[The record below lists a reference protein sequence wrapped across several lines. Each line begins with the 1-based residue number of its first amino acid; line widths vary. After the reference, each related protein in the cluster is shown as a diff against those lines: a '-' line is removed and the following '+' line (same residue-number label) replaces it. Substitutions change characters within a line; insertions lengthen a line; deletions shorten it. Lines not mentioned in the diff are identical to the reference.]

1 MTKSQ
6 KEMSRLITA
15 SIVGAM
21 DWVDECPRSWQ
32 KRAIDSAT
40 LQLSRIYPEPRPEPM
55 EKGIKLENA
64 VYAHV
69 LQHSTAGSEHF
80 KWLVEQSTGGVFQK
94 KTKRFIDIDGVEYCL
109 YGKIDVW
116 FPDIIKDIK
125 STSAYGGKHKYL
137 KSIQHKLYCYTER
150 ISKFQYI
157 IGEFAEGT
165 SKLIGHYSVLYEV
178 TDWEVLRQELI
189 ERIKRFIDSLKRNEN
204 LFELYTSTFSR
215 Y

>member
-1 MTKSQ
+1 
-6 KEMSRLITA
+6 MSRLITA

-21 DWVDECPRSWQ
+21 DWVNECPRSWRE
-32 KRAIDSAT
+32 RAINSVT

-55 EKGIKLENA
+55 QKGINLENA

-69 LQHSTAGSEHF
+69 MQHSAAGSEHF
-80 KWLVEQSTGGVFQK
+80 RWLVEQSKGGIFQK
-94 KTKRFIDIDGVEYCL
+94 KVKRFIDIDGVEYCL

-125 STSAYGGKHKYL
+125 STSSYGGKQKYL
-137 KSIQHKLYCYTER
+137 KSFQHKLYCYIEH
-150 ISKFQYI
+150 IPKFQYI

-165 SKLIGHYSVLYEV
+165 SILTDHYSVEYEV
-178 TDWEVLRQELI
+178 TDVEALHEEVVNKVKE
-189 ERIKRFIDSLKRNEN
+189 FIAFLKKTNN
-204 LFELYTSTFSR
+204 LFELYTTTFSR